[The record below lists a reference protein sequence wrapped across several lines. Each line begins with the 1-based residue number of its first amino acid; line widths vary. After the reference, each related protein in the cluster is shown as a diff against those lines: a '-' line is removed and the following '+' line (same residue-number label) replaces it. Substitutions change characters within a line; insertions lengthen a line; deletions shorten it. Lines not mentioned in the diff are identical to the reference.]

1 MRLLLPCLLP
11 AALLL
16 GGCSGTPDST
26 TTATAAATPKL
37 ARGPWH
43 GNLLIGG
50 THPLPIEVEVL
61 PDSAGRPRALLHNG
75 GETFRLTEFSA
86 GPGDSLRVQ
95 LHVFDA
101 ALVGKVSKTGFV
113 GYWQK
118 FDKANYRVPFRL
130 VPGKAKGK
138 PVKPAATFAGTWAV
152 TFTDAT
158 DGTSYPAVGVFEQRE
173 NTVSGTFLT
182 TTGDYRFLRGEAR
195 RDTLRLYTFDGAH
208 GYVFE
213 ALRQPD
219 GTLKGELWSGPSGH
233 ETWTAHPDANAK
245 LPQAETITGMKPG
258 QDRLAFTFPD
268 LHGRPLAS
276 TDARFRGKVVVVQLL
291 GSWCPNCMDETAFL
305 APFYRAH
312 RAEGLE
318 MVGLAYERTRDTAT
332 VHPRLRRLQKHFGM
346 DYPILLAGISSA
358 DSASASL
365 PQLQSV
371 EAFPT
376 TLLIGRDGRVR
387 RVHTG
392 FSGPGTGKYYEEWK
406 QDFEQTIKRLLAE
419 KG

>member
-1 MRLLLPCLLP
+1 MRLLLFCLLP

-16 GGCSGTPDST
+16 GGCSGASSDSKT
-26 TTATAAATPKL
+26 TTAALPRL
-37 ARGPWH
+37 ARGRWH
-43 GNLLIGG
+43 GNLLVGG
-50 THPLPIEVEVL
+50 THRLPIELEML
-61 PDSAGRPRALLHNG
+61 ADSAGRPRALLYNG

-86 GPGDSLRVQ
+86 GPGDSLQIR

-101 ALVGKVSKTGFV
+101 ALVGKVTKTAFM

-118 FDKANYRVPFRL
+118 FDKTNYRVPFRL
-130 VPGKAKGK
+130 VPGKAKGQ
-138 PVKPAATFAGTWAV
+138 PVKPATNFAGIWAV

-158 DGTSYPAVGVFEQRE
+158 DGSSYPAVGVFEQRN

-182 TTGDYRFLRGEAR
+182 TTGDYRYLRGEAR

-208 GYVFE
+208 GYVFQ
-213 ALRQPD
+213 ARWQPD
-219 GTLKGELWSGPSGH
+219 GTLKGDLWSGPSGH
-233 ETWTAHPDANAK
+233 ETWTAHPDPRAK
-245 LPQAETITGMKPG
+245 LPEAETITGMKPG
-258 QDRLAFTFPD
+258 EDSLTFTFPD
-268 LHGRPLAS
+268 LRGRPLAS

-346 DYPILLAGISSA
+346 EYPILLAGISSA

-365 PQLQSV
+365 PQLKSV

-376 TLLIGRDGRVR
+376 SIIIGRDGRVR

-392 FSGPGTGKYYEEWK
+392 FSGPGTGKYYQEWR
-406 QDFEQTIKRLLAE
+406 QDFEQTIKKLLAE
-419 KG
+419 KA